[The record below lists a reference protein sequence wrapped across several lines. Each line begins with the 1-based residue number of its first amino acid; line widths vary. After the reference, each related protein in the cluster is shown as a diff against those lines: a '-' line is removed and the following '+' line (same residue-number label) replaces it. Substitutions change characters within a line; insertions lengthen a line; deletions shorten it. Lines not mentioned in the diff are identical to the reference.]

1 MRIIQNN
8 FYDNEIFFKGYKEIR
23 ENQNNYNDLLEQP
36 AMHDFLPALSERTI
50 LDLGCGYG
58 RNSLEFVQLGAKF
71 VMAID
76 ISCKMLE
83 VAKNKSSHKKITYR
97 QLDMADLDVINQKFD
112 IVYSSLAF
120 HYVEDFD
127 KLMTNIS
134 NLLNTKGILLFSQ
147 EHPIMTAT
155 VDGQFCWNKNEKGE
169 EVSFTFSNYHQPGIR
184 KSHWFIDDIITYHRT
199 MGDIVTTLANKGFF
213 IEILYET
220 APKKFALESFPPI
233 KKELL
238 KPNFLIIRAKKL

>member
-8 FYDNEIFFKGYKEIR
+8 FYDNEIFFEGYKEIR

-36 AMHDFLPALSERTI
+36 AMHDFLPALSGRTI

-58 RNSLEFVQLGAKF
+58 GNSLEFVKLGAKL

-83 VAKNKSSHKKITYR
+83 VAKNKSFHKKITYR

-112 IVYSSLAF
+112 IVYSALAF

-127 KLMTNIS
+127 KLMGYFQFIEY
-134 NLLNTKGILLFSQ
+134 KGHSFIFSGTSHYDCNSGWPILLEQ
-147 EHPIMTAT
+147 
-155 VDGQFCWNKNEKGE
+155 K
-169 EVSFTFSNYHQPGIR
+169 
-184 KSHWFIDDIITYHRT
+184 
-199 MGDIVTTLANKGFF
+199 
-213 IEILYET
+213 
-220 APKKFALESFPPI
+220 
-233 KKELL
+233 
-238 KPNFLIIRAKKL
+238 